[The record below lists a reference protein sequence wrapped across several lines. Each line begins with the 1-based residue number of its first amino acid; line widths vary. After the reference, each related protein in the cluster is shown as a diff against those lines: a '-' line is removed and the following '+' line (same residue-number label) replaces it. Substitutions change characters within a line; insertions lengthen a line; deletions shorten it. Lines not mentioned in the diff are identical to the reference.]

1 MHVSER
7 EKRLT
12 TLPRYVRVLCMITL
26 LLLTSSTFFELWIMI
41 SPWFKG
47 VAFHAI
53 IEGYQRDISEL
64 QGYEI
69 SLSFTVYFIT
79 LVLDLLGFIPYYIA
93 LLLSAFLFYRF
104 YCGKIW
110 ERKNI
115 KMLKVISIF
124 IIINAIYPAMAVPLQ
139 ILTFSSSGKWLLQV
153 SLGFQSEAVRSCIIG
168 FSLYVFSVV
177 IDKAKNLND
186 EMKLII

>member
-79 LVLDLLGFIPYYIA
+79 LVLDLLSFIPYYIA

-115 KMLKVISIF
+115 KMLKVISII